1 MKADVRSGAMLGA
14 QQEAW
19 LFDGLDRSRTA
30 WNGLGN
36 QVFMPEN
43 DRTPGESGRG
53 DPETGTRTRACDPL
67 TDFSRPTATFARRGP
82 GRRRGDRRH
91 VDQFR
96 GRPRSAGPRILLWA
110 HQVGESPLEV
120 PQQRARLRSLHRGRA
135 DASRADVRVVDTVRA
150 PTATVATCAQFV
162 VQSGTPGIQ
171 LVSG

>member
-67 TDFSRPTATFARRGP
+67 TDFSRPTPF
-82 GRRRGDRRH
+82 GR
-91 VDQFR
+91 
-96 GRPRSAGPRILLWA
+96 PRILLWA